1 MCALGRYSSFSDVKE
16 YFERPIKFDMKEIV
30 WN

>member
-1 MCALGRYSSFSDVKE
+1 MSALGRYKSFDEIKE